1 MRRRRRRGRYI
12 KKCFIVYKRIKTIE
26 ECVWR
31 AGERVGSFICS
42 VCTLVWF
49 AKQPLLLLLL
59 LMLSRRIL
67 LLINVVLNFTIFH
80 FTFLFDLILFG
91 FISFCR
97 FTQYYIFLSVAVEA
111 FCVCVCVLSWTSALS
126 FRPTTEFS
134 LQSWFH
140 PFFSSM
146 QIDLFSAV
154 ICHFTFEWAMS
165 SFLLC
170 NKKFV
175 ESFASDNFSIDK
187 SDRSFCFRL
196 HNVFGFCVRLLPSKY
211 ESLVYIVIVYQSLI
225 SIWPHF
231 TSFSMF

>member
-1 MRRRRRRGRYI
+1 M
-12 KKCFIVYKRIKTIE
+12 
-26 ECVWR
+26 CVTGGR
-31 AGERVGSFICS
+31 AGGILHLFCMYACLIRETAIATIAAADALSAHFIAYQRCSQFYYFPFYFFIWFDFIWFHLVLPFYSILHFSLCCCWSF
-42 VCTLVWF
+42 L
-49 AKQPLLLLLL
+49 
-59 LMLSRRIL
+59 
-67 LLINVVLNFTIFH
+67 
-80 FTFLFDLILFG
+80 
-91 FISFCR
+91 
-97 FTQYYIFLSVAVEA
+97 
-111 FCVCVCVLSWTSALS
+111 CVCVCVLSWTSALS